1 MRLAKAR
8 KRRPG
13 PQGNRPSLSIF
24 ARITNPKKKLNRLTR
39 LVMNS
44 IDFRIRSLSHL
55 ARFEMETAEDS
66 TAVPLL

>member
-1 MRLAKAR
+1 MV
-8 KRRPG
+8 
-13 PQGNRPSLSIF
+13 NESLIKKWGSTLMEISE
-24 ARITNPKKKLNRLTR
+24 ARITNPKEKRNRLTR

-66 TAVPLL
+66 RAVPPSVAQ